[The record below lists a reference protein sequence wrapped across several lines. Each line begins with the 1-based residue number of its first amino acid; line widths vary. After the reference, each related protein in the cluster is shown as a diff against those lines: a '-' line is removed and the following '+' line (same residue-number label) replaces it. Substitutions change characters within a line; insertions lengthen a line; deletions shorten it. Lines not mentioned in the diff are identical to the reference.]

1 MPFFMSNLP
10 KKIFR
15 KKWLII
21 NFGIGLVISIIL
33 FNLWKIY
40 IHPTPTITKE
50 KIAYDI
56 EALMATEQYNLKIYD
71 NTKKIGDLHGVE
83 KKDHWQISGQMYDSN
98 FQINYQHDQPGVINV
113 QLEEQEY
120 QVPIEL
126 MGTTTLKGHLSLLN
140 SSFTKEMKWE
150 YSDEQVTIPLAL
162 KILEQEVNS
171 FFKASFNYSNFP
183 VQVSYVLWYDN
194 LEKSPVV
201 LNIILKNN
209 DHQFFQRLEYRF
221 LDTKV
226 K

>member
-1 MPFFMSNLP
+1 MSNLP
-10 KKIFR
+10 RKFFS

-21 NFGIGLVISIIL
+21 NFSLGLILSIIL
-33 FNLWKIY
+33 FNLGKVY
-40 IHPTPTITKE
+40 ITPEQMVTKE
-50 KIAYDI
+50 KIAHDI
-56 EALMATEQYNLKIYD
+56 EELLVNNEQYTLRIYD
-71 NTKKIGDLHGVE
+71 NTTKIGDLHGIE

-98 FQINYQHDQPGVINV
+98 FQINYQQDQPGLINV
-113 QLEEQEY
+113 QLEDQEY

-126 MGTTTLKGHLSLLN
+126 MGTTTLKEHLSLLN

-150 YSDEQVTIPLAL
+150 YSDKQVTIPLSRE
-162 KILEQEVNS
+162 ILEQKVNS